1 MGNVVVC
8 ASYLLAESNLADA
21 SVDRLPVRARCITSG
36 THSGPRKRRKA
47 LQFSKQHARGAG
59 PLNIAKL
66 NSICLLAKRHRTG
79 CGSFAQVLCFVVSAA
94 FRSGEVRRGYWQRQ
108 AMPATPAT
116 GNAHLH
122 EDVLWVVRG
131 QEGGVDCTL
140 RRRICYWCNRVTPTQ
155 VKPERTPPRCSASL
169 EQIYRALPIPVKT
182 YGDNCVSTIPAVACG
197 FVALRSRA
205 QPAVA

>member
-79 CGSFAQVLCFVVSAA
+79 CGSFAQVLCLFAA
-94 FRSGEVRRGYWQRQ
+94 SRSGEVRRGYWQRR
-108 AMPATPAT
+108 ATPAT

-122 EDVLWVVRG
+122 DVVLWVVRG
-131 QEGGVDCTL
+131 QEGGVECTL
-140 RRRICYWCNRVTPTQ
+140 RRC
-155 VKPERTPPRCSASL
+155 
-169 EQIYRALPIPVKT
+169 IY
-182 YGDNCVSTIPAVACG
+182 
-197 FVALRSRA
+197 
-205 QPAVA
+205 